1 MTVPSPAPAL
11 PAPAVPAL
19 AASAAPHLLV
29 IDADP
34 RVRLLADLALLADGF
49 RVSLAR
55 AAAEVLDA
63 PATVELVVLSTRV
76 FDAETL
82 EAVRT
87 LRRQRHVGVLML
99 ADADAPEARMVAL
112 ELGADD
118 SVSPGF
124 DDREVLVRIRAILR
138 RVAEVR
144 ELARATGG
152 GTGGVGPDAANGAMR
167 FAGFVYDPA
176 TRRLTRP
183 DGSEAV
189 LTRVEGELLVFFAG
203 NLGRTVSK
211 LDISRALY
219 GRDDDPESR
228 AINVLVKRLRDKL
241 EPGVAHA
248 RVLRTV
254 RHAGYR
260 LDIADTS
267 R

>member
-1 MTVPSPAPAL
+1 MTEPAL
-11 PAPAVPAL
+11 S
-19 AASAAPHLLV
+19 AAAAPHLLV

-49 RVSLAR
+49 RVTLAR
-55 AAAEVLDA
+55 GTAEVLDA
-63 PATVELVVLSTRV
+63 PASVELVVLSTGV

-82 EAVRT
+82 EAVRA
-87 LRRQRHVGVLML
+87 LRRERHVGVLMM

-124 DDREVLVRIRAILR
+124 DDREVLARIRAVLR

-144 ELARATGG
+144 ALARTAGG
-152 GTGGVGPDAANGAMR
+152 GGMAGGGAGPATDGVLR
-167 FAGFVYDPA
+167 FAGFAYDRQ

-183 DGSEAV
+183 DGIGVV
-189 LTRVEGELLVFFAG
+189 LTRIEGELLAFFAG

-228 AINVLVKRLRDKL
+228 AINVLVNRLRDKL
-241 EPGVAHA
+241 EPGAAQA

-254 RHAGYR
+254 YGAGYR
-260 LDIADTS
+260 LDPAE
-267 R
+267 